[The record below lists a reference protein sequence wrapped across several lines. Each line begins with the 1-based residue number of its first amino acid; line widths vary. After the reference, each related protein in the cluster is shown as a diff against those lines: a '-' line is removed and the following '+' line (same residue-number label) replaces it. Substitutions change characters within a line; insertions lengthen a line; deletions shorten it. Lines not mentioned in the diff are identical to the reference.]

1 MVETDGK
8 TVQKI
13 QIDFVFLLHFPKDEN
28 PSKQELTT
36 IFLDEDGEGQVF
48 NQLKATNTIWG
59 NEFAN
64 FLSVENKA
72 LIKDPSENRLVNFY
86 HTFKTHMLVI
96 FQISILFVVL
106 TYVSE
111 LTSFSDN
118 ISTETR
124 SAESRLFGIT
134 RSINTLEVDI
144 ANRSKFENDIILFD
158 GKVGSDK
165 WRNIVDDA
173 QRHNFY
179 AEKINQESKLQYLNE
194 IKGET
199 LDELEQLKFQKNSG
213 STKSKINSYFGKLL
227 QALKWIIS
235 QKWIFVLGI
244 ILGTFALIAR
254 IYEKKL
260 YKINKSYIWIGK
272 PKSDINQL
280 GADDFIEGIIIS
292 ALGAVVISVLGFFL
306 GS

>member
-235 QKWIFVLGI
+235 QKWIFVLGNNS
-244 ILGTFALIAR
+244 R
-254 IYEKKL
+254 
-260 YKINKSYIWIGK
+260 YIR
-272 PKSDINQL
+272 SNC
-280 GADDFIEGIIIS
+280 
-292 ALGAVVISVLGFFL
+292 
-306 GS
+306 